1 MSPPGMPFAA
11 TLAQRLEFDE
21 VIDVRSPAEYADD
34 HLPGAINCP
43 VLDDAERAR
52 VGTIYKQV
60 SPFEARKVGGAL
72 VSRNIARHLE
82 ERFHDRPK
90 SWRPLVYCWRGGQR
104 SGAMTL
110 VLQQVGWAARRLE
123 GGYKAYRREVV
134 RLLETPPDLRL
145 RLLCGPTGSGKTAL
159 LHAIAAQGGQVLD
172 LEGLARHKGS
182 ALGVLPGEAQPSQ
195 KAFES
200 ALAAKLASFD
210 AARPVYAE
218 SESKTVG
225 SLRLP
230 PVLFQAMGAAER
242 LWLDAPFEAR
252 VDFLLRDYDY
262 FLQAPEWLG
271 QRLDRLVELHG
282 KETVA
287 RWRALAAA
295 GEWRELVAGLL
306 REHYDPAYHKASR
319 REFARLQDAPRLELA
334 AIVPACLE
342 ERAAQLLS

>member
-1 MSPPGMPFAA
+1 MPFAA

-52 VGTIYKQV
+52 VGAIYKQL

-72 VSRNIARHLE
+72 VARNIARHLD

-90 SWRPLVYCWRGGQR
+90 SWKPLVYCWRGGQR

-110 VLQQVGWAARRLE
+110 VLQQVGWAARRLD
-123 GGYKAYRREVV
+123 GGYKAYRREVI
-134 RLLETPPDLRL
+134 RQLETPPGFQL

-159 LHAIAAQGGQVLD
+159 LHALAAQGGQVLD

-182 ALGVLPGEAQPSQ
+182 ALGVLPGESQPSQ
-195 KAFES
+195 KHFES
-200 ALAAKLASFD
+200 LLAAKLAEFD

-230 PVLFQAMGAAER
+230 PPLFKAMGAAER
-242 LWLDAPFEAR
+242 LWLDVPFEAR

-262 FLQAPEWLG
+262 FLQDPAWLG
-271 QRLDRLVELHG
+271 ERLDRLLELHG
-282 KETVA
+282 KEQVA
-287 RWRALAAA
+287 RWRAQVDA
-295 GEWRELVAGLL
+295 GAWRELVGSLL
-306 REHYDPAYHKASR
+306 ADHYDPAYRK
-319 REFARLQDAPRLELA
+319 
-334 AIVPACLE
+334 
-342 ERAAQLLS
+342 AAQRDFAKRGEGFSLALAGLSAAELEAAARRLSE